1 MRATNPT
8 FETNDQCWEALL
20 RRDPQADDAFF
31 YAVKTT
37 GVYCRP
43 TCVARLPNRR
53 NVEFF
58 LSWSDA
64 ERAGY
69 RACRRCHPQRQSS
82 RSLIPE
88 AMAQACRLIEEA
100 DEPPSLR
107 ELASV
112 TGFSS
117 FHFQRLFKQ
126 TVGVTPKA
134 YAIARRARRFAENLR
149 EDRTVTQAIYEAG
162 FGSSSRCYEKATR
175 HLGMTPS
182 QYRRGGV
189 GQYIRHAVVQCDLGW
204 ALVAATERGICAV
217 ELDDDPDRLRDRL
230 ATRFPAAELGGD
242 DLEFTGWV
250 KSVLTTLDRPAC
262 DLGLPLDIRG
272 TAFQQQV
279 WQALQTIPAGSTA
292 TYAEIARQIGRP
304 TATRA
309 VASACAANLIAVLVP
324 CHRVVRTD
332 GGLGGYRWDLQRKR
346 ALLEREATPRTESA
360 ES

>member
-1 MRATNPT
+1 ML
-8 FETNDQCWEALL
+8 CWEALL

-69 RACRRCHPQRQSS
+69 RACRRCHPQQQCCHPQQQSS

-88 AMAQACRLIEEA
+88 AMARACRLIEEA

-162 FGSSSRCYEKATR
+162 FGSSSRCYAKATR

-182 QYRRGGV
+182 QYRKGGA

-230 ATRFPAAELGGD
+230 VTRFPAAELGGD
-242 DLEFTGWV
+242 GRRIGGRRSRIYRMGG
-250 KSVLTTLDRPAC
+250 KRLDDTRPAG
-262 DLGLPLDIRG
+262 LRFRSTPRHSRHGLPATSMAGATNDSGRFDRHLCRNCP
-272 TAFQQQV
+272 AN
-279 WQALQTIPAGSTA
+279 WQADGS
-292 TYAEIARQIGRP
+292 ARRG
-304 TATRA
+304 
-309 VASACAANLIAVLVP
+309 
-324 CHRVVRTD
+324 
-332 GGLGGYRWDLQRKR
+332 
-346 ALLEREATPRTESA
+346 
-360 ES
+360 